1 MGVQR
6 QRLPSSCTQCRRR
19 KIRCDGRVPE
29 CASCVHRGITH
40 LCRWGDERDKALQ
53 PGQGPKRSVRPIHAP
68 GELLAQLAESDSSG
82 WRAAMKQ
89 YTRHLPPKDKLDKIV
104 EFHLQEL
111 EPIMCIFNRAVLQ
124 SELQELYMHLGEQSS
139 SSAGLGIPGSRGLA
153 SYDDTYWHDARHYG
167 LLSVVLAIVYSVGSA
182 VPPSEAHTVLPCSGL
197 AQRKA
202 VFDAVHEAA
211 LALLDES
218 NYMLKPTL
226 WTLQSIVLLQKK
238 YMFDMQPQVVAAWN
252 SVAIRLAQG
261 MGLDRL
267 GSAFQDLARHKSGTA
282 ASKSAVASAI
292 SESLPPAEP
301 KDFAERELGRS
312 LWHML
317 LSVDWT
323 VGVHAGIPY
332 SVHESQSH
340 TAPPTSLSD
349 EEVFR
354 MAQYPVQELLD
365 LESWIKKHE
374 QDPYVAIR
382 TSTARCVREIIT
394 LRFHARD
401 SGDSASVD
409 DRIREIDAQFCTLLE
424 GLPQEFHLDEQVLH
438 KARPHLP
445 LQRLFVQHHLSVRLL
460 LLHRPCLSAPADSPL
475 YMRAAEASLDAART
489 VLVVYQELCR
499 SRNPNLRFWFVPAQ
513 LISAVSVL
521 YTLATKRS
529 SRPHASLNTD
539 PEIVYQLKQASSLLD
554 HEELGPMFDHYPMFA
569 ELFSK
574 VRRFCEE
581 SRPSDGLAEDLFSM
595 PIAPGWDQL
604 NMEGLNGWLLD
615 SFADQPGSG

>member
-1 MGVQR
+1 
-6 QRLPSSCTQCRRR
+6 
-19 KIRCDGRVPE
+19 
-29 CASCVHRGITH
+29 
-40 LCRWGDERDKALQ
+40 
-53 PGQGPKRSVRPIHAP
+53 
-68 GELLAQLAESDSSG
+68 
-82 WRAAMKQ
+82 
-89 YTRHLPPKDKLDKIV
+89 
-104 EFHLQEL
+104 
-111 EPIMCIFNRAVLQ
+111 
-124 SELQELYMHLGEQSS
+124 
-139 SSAGLGIPGSRGLA
+139 
-153 SYDDTYWHDARHYG
+153 
-167 LLSVVLAIVYSVGSA
+167 
-182 VPPSEAHTVLPCSGL
+182 
-197 AQRKA
+197 
-202 VFDAVHEAA
+202 
-211 LALLDES
+211 
-218 NYMLKPTL
+218 
-226 WTLQSIVLLQKK
+226 
-238 YMFDMQPQVVAAWN
+238 
-252 SVAIRLAQG
+252 
-261 MGLDRL
+261 
-267 GSAFQDLARHKSGTA
+267 
-282 ASKSAVASAI
+282 
-292 SESLPPAEP
+292 
-301 KDFAERELGRS
+301 
-312 LWHML
+312 
-317 LSVDWT
+317 
-323 VGVHAGIPY
+323 
-332 SVHESQSH
+332 
-340 TAPPTSLSD
+340 
-349 EEVFR
+349 

-554 HEELGPMFDHYPMFA
+554 HEEVAPMFDHYPMFA

-604 NMEGLNGWLLD
+604 NMEWLNGWLLD